1 MSDRA
6 GPRWSPRKAARG
18 EHFAALVDEA
28 DVSRTPAPRGYA
40 AAPPRP
46 AGP

>member
-1 MSDRA
+1 MPAVLNEPFTA
-6 GPRWSPRKAARG
+6 GG
-18 EHFAALVDEA
+18 EAGSAALVDEA